1 MKPAC
6 ASRRSPDAD
15 KMRRNVRF
23 VSFYPYFCGMK
34 HVLLLLGWLSLAC
47 GVAGIFVPLLPTTPF
62 LLLSAALFFRSSPR
76 AYAWLLGHKRL
87 GPYIRDFRDNRS
99 MPMRAKVAAL
109 ALLWLTSLH
118 CFFLILDHWALKTLM
133 AAVAVGVTVYLLSLK
148 TKRRNG

>member
-6 ASRRSPDAD
+6 TARRSTNAD

-34 HVLLLLGWLSLAC
+34 HVLLSLGWLSLAC

-87 GPYIRDFRDNRS
+87 GPYIRDFRENRS
-99 MPMRAKVAAL
+99 MPMRAKMAAL
-109 ALLWLTSLH
+109 MLLWLTSLH

>member
-1 MKPAC
+1 
-6 ASRRSPDAD
+6 
-15 KMRRNVRF
+15 
-23 VSFYPYFCGMK
+23 MK
-34 HVLLLLGWLSLAC
+34 HVLLSLGWLSLAC

-87 GPYIRDFRDNRS
+87 GPYIRDFRENRS

-109 ALLWLTSLH
+109 TLLWLTSLH

>member
-1 MKPAC
+1 
-6 ASRRSPDAD
+6 
-15 KMRRNVRF
+15 
-23 VSFYPYFCGMK
+23 MK
-34 HVLLLLGWLSLAC
+34 HVLLSLGWLSLAC

-87 GPYIRDFRDNRS
+87 GPYIRDFRENRS

-109 ALLWLTSLH
+109 TLLWLTSLH

-133 AAVAVGVTVYLLSLK
+133 AAVAVGVDGLFLETHPEPSIAKSDGANMLKLDRLEGLLERLLK
-148 TKRRNG
+148 IREAINPTC

>member
-1 MKPAC
+1 
-6 ASRRSPDAD
+6 
-15 KMRRNVRF
+15 
-23 VSFYPYFCGMK
+23 MK
-34 HVLLLLGWLSLAC
+34 HVLLSLGWLSLAC

-87 GPYIRDFRDNRS
+87 GPYIRDFRENRS
-99 MPMRAKVAAL
+99 MPMRAKMAAL
-109 ALLWLTSLH
+109 MLLWLTSLH